1 MSNLPIHF
9 EELNWIPAATGIRY
23 KEYIYNDQ
31 RMRLAEFSEGFVEED
46 WCTKGH
52 VGLVVEGS
60 MKIDFNGEVVSYQ
73 KGDGLW
79 ISEGNA
85 SKHKVL
91 MEKGGRALLFL
102 VETL

>member
-1 MSNLPIHF
+1 
-9 EELNWIPAATGIRY
+9 
-23 KEYIYNDQ
+23 
-31 RMRLAEFSEGFVEED
+31 
-46 WCTKGH
+46 
-52 VGLVVEGS
+52 